1 MSLLLCGE
9 IPGTYRSERL
19 CDIETA
25 ARLERLPNWKQP
37 AAVANSIRQ
46 RSIGKLPICGS
57 QIRRILR
64 TQITVTLPPLWQA
77 AVKDA
82 RAAKRNKW
90 RGPAQ
95 REGGRLCRLRVS
107 LRAACQSG
115 TQRPRF
121 FLALEIATQ
130 VAAGLAAVHK
140 QKLVHRDIK
149 PSNII
154 VSLGGSGA
162 VTAKVIDLGLAKSLD
177 EPGAQTTISTP

>member
-46 RSIGKLPICGS
+46 RSVVNLPMCGS

-95 REGGRLCRLRVS
+95 RGGGRLCRLRVS

-115 TQRPRF
+115 TQKAQIFSGAQPQPKT
-121 FLALEIATQ
+121 ESE
-130 VAAGLAAVHK
+130 
-140 QKLVHRDIK
+140 RDIK
-149 PSNII
+149 GEALAG
-154 VSLGGSGA
+154 VHRSL
-162 VTAKVIDLGLAKSLD
+162 VFK
-177 EPGAQTTISTP
+177 